1 MKRTALLFAIALI
14 LASNGIA
21 LIGVARNRAGEP
33 TATIELTERE
43 LPLMNIG
50 MENSGIDLNFTWFRT
65 FPEPGAAGPLNRA
78 QLEQI
83 GFDFRFPAGTLG
95 KDIALMPRKAFVA
108 LEYQG
113 PAWKQWLMRVEEERQ
128 RTQSGAPR
136 SPGIPILPSEPLLS
150 TRLFAVDAAKSFSEL
165 RARYPD
171 QSKHLIVQ
179 AVVRARVEEVRDGKT
194 GMLVSNNCSGFVS
207 EILPAFV
214 HVSLPHARILALLKP
229 RKAGEE
235 SRYFVTLQYGR
246 NLEPWAA
253 AVRLR

>member
-1 MKRTALLFAIALI
+1 MKRMALLFAIALI

-33 TATIELTERE
+33 LAAIELTERE

-50 MENSGIDLNFTWFRT
+50 IDNSGIDLNFEWFRA
-65 FPEPGAAGPLNRA
+65 FPSAAGPLNRA

-83 GFDFRFPAGTLG
+83 GFDFRFAAGTPS
-95 KDIALMPRKAFVA
+95 KDIALMPRKACVA

-113 PAWKQWLMRVEEERQ
+113 PAWKQWLMQVEEERQ

-136 SPGIPILPSEPLLS
+136 SPGLPILPSEPLLS
-150 TRLFAVDAAKSFSEL
+150 TRLFAVDAARSFSEL

-171 QSKHLIVQ
+171 PSKHLIVQ
-179 AVVRARVEEVRDGKT
+179 AVVRARVEDVRDGKT
-194 GMLVSNNCSGFVS
+194 GMLVSYNCSGHLS

-214 HVSLPHARILALLKP
+214 HVPLPHARILALLQP

-246 NLEPWAA
+246 SLEPWVAS
-253 AVRLR
+253 VRLR

>member
-1 MKRTALLFAIALI
+1 MKRAALLFAIALI

-33 TATIELTERE
+33 LATIELTERE

-50 MENSGIDLNFTWFRT
+50 IDNSGIDLSITWFRT
-65 FPEPGAAGPLNRA
+65 FPAPAAGPLNRA
-78 QLEQI
+78 QLEQT
-83 GFDFRFPAGTLG
+83 GFHFRFPAGTLS

-113 PAWKQWLMRVEEERQ
+113 PAWKQWLVQVEEERQ
-128 RTQSGAPR
+128 RTPSGAPR
-136 SPGIPILPSEPLLS
+136 FPGLPILPSEPLLS
-150 TRLFAVDAAKSFSEL
+150 TRLFVVDAAKSYSEL

-179 AVVRARVEEVRDGKT
+179 AVVGARVEEVRDGRT
-194 GMLVSNNCSGFVS
+194 GMVVSYNCSGFVS

-214 HVSLPHARILALLKP
+214 HVPLPHARILALLQP

-246 NLEPWAA
+246 SLEPWVAS
-253 AVRLR
+253 VRLR

>member
-21 LIGVARNRAGEP
+21 LIGVARNRSGEP

-65 FPEPGAAGPLNRA
+65 FPEPAAGPLNRS

-95 KDIALMPRKAFVA
+95 KDIDLMPRKAFVA

-113 PAWKQWLMRVEEERQ
+113 PAWKQWLVQVEEERQ
-128 RTQSGAPR
+128 RTQPGAPR
-136 SPGIPILPSEPLLS
+136 PPGMPILPSEPLLS
-150 TRLFAVDAAKSFSEL
+150 SRLFAVDAAKSFSEL

-179 AVVRARVEEVRDGKT
+179 AVVRARVEEVRDGKA
-194 GMLVSNNCSGFVS
+194 GMLASYNCSGFVA

-214 HVSLPHARILALLKP
+214 HVPLPHARILALLNP

-246 NLEPWAA
+246 NLEPWVAS
-253 AVRLR
+253 VRLR

>member
-1 MKRTALLFAIALI
+1 MKRAALLFAIALI

-33 TATIELTERE
+33 LATIELTERE

-50 MENSGIDLNFTWFRT
+50 MDSSGIDLSFAWFKT
-65 FPEPGAAGPLNRA
+65 FPSAAGPLNRA

-83 GFDFRFPAGTLG
+83 GFRFRFPAGTLS

-113 PAWKQWLMRVEEERQ
+113 PAWKQWLVQVEEERQ

-136 SPGIPILPSEPLLS
+136 SPGLPILPSEPLLD
-150 TRLFAVDAAKSFSEL
+150 TRLFVVDAAKSYSEL

-171 QSKHLIVQ
+171 QSKRLIVQ

-194 GMLVSNNCSGFVS
+194 GMVVSCNCSGFVS

-214 HVSLPHARILALLKP
+214 HVPLPHARILALLQP
-229 RKAGEE
+229 RRVGEE

-246 NLEPWAA
+246 SLEPWVAS
-253 AVRLR
+253 VRLR